1 MKLGYAEVDIT
12 PSSLV
17 ETIGFNRVDN
27 LSKGILK
34 PLLAQVAV
42 WQDNDTC
49 CLITIDSIG
58 FKKALADNLRKRVCN
73 ALNTSFERVMICF
86 SHCHSAPNADAIPEY
101 YEMVCEKI
109 EAATKSALNQL
120 QEVFAGWGNAYADI
134 GVNRRKGSDA
144 LDKRLGILK
153 VCGKESDRIKLL
165 VIRLTAHCNALKR
178 DNYML
183 SPDFFGEIRD
193 LLKQNYNCP
202 VMIVQGSAGNIA
214 PKYFKS
220 KETPFDAIGE
230 QFVRSET
237 ALEDLAKVVFAAT
250 SPIIENIETKTIDS
264 INMYSRHTV
273 LNAEVPSYED
283 AEGIAKEAKEKC
295 GIDGT
300 DWFCEIRRLN
310 NSGTKIQKEDVEV
323 QYFKIGKWCLC
334 GVPYE
339 LMVEFALR
347 TQEKLEDEYFYLN
360 GYTNGCSS
368 YFPTEKE
375 FDLGGYE
382 VYWSLLVY
390 YTYFNRVFPL
400 QRDSATKL
408 IGFVVD
414 SALEI

>member
-1 MKLGYAEVDIT
+1 MK
-12 PSSLV
+12 
-17 ETIGFNRVDN
+17 
-27 LSKGILK
+27 
-34 PLLAQVAV
+34 
-42 WQDNDTC
+42 
-49 CLITIDSIG
+49 
-58 FKKALADNLRKRVCN
+58 
-73 ALNTSFERVMICF
+73 
-86 SHCHSAPNADAIPEY
+86 H
-101 YEMVCEKI
+101 
-109 EAATKSALNQL
+109 
-120 QEVFAGWGNAYADI
+120 
-134 GVNRRKGSDA
+134 
-144 LDKRLGILK
+144 
-153 VCGKESDRIKLL
+153 
-165 VIRLTAHCNALKR
+165 
-178 DNYML
+178 
-183 SPDFFGEIRD
+183 
-193 LLKQNYNCP
+193 YNCP
-202 VMIVQGSAGNIA
+202 VMLVQGSAGNIA

-220 KETPFDAIGE
+220 KETPFDTMGE

-237 ALEDLAKVVFAAT
+237 ALEDIAKVVFEAA

-273 LNAEVPSYED
+273 LNAEVPSYEV

-300 DWFCEIRRLN
+300 DWLCEIRRLN

-334 GVPYE
+334 GVPHE

-390 YTYFNRVFPL
+390 YTYFNRVFPF
-400 QRDSATKL
+400 QRDSAAKL